1 MTDKTILIVD
11 DQEPMVTILANILKK
26 ENYKIA
32 TAANGLLGIK
42 KALEIK
48 PDLIIMDVMMP
59 VKNGIDAI
67 RELRQMDLFKLTP
80 IIVLTA
86 KGGLN
91 DSHTAISVGANSF
104 IAKPF
109 SPGEIL
115 LEVHKLLT

>member
-1 MTDKTILIVD
+1 MTKKTILIVD

-26 ENYKIA
+26 ENYKVVS
-32 TAANGLLGIK
+32 AANGLLGIQ
-42 KALEIK
+42 KAIEIR

-67 RELRQMDLFKLTP
+67 RELRQMDMFKSTP

-104 IAKPF
+104 LAKPF

-115 LEVHKLLT
+115 LEIGKLLP

>member
-1 MTDKTILIVD
+1 MTEKKILIVD

-26 ENYKIA
+26 ENYKIV

-59 VKNGIDAI
+59 IKNGIDAI

-115 LEVHKLLT
+115 LEVHKLLA